1 MIFSPFERTVAAR
14 YLRTRRREGFISL
27 IAWFSLVGIALGVAA
42 LIIVTSVMNGLRGDL
57 LGKVIGVNGH
67 VVVQGQ
73 GATLTGWEALMERI
87 AALPGVVSVTPT
99 IEGHVMATGA
109 LGLTSGAVVRGVP
122 METLERRANIR
133 RFGEDAD
140 LSTGLVVGY
149 RLADKMVLGQ
159 GDHVTLVV
167 PKPGPQ
173 GHGYAP
179 RTRSF
184 PVTALFSAS
193 MGEYDANYM
202 FLPLSLAQGYFDL
215 GNAVSYL
222 EVMVAD
228 AEQVAPV
235 TAAITQLV
243 GESGRVQDWQQRNK
257 SLFNALQVERW
268 VTFLLLTL
276 IIIVAAFNIIS
287 SLSMLVKEK
296 GRDIA
301 VLRTLGATQGMIM
314 RIFFLSGAS
323 VGMAGTGVGLVL
335 GLSLALNV
343 KEISVL
349 LKTLGGGAMFAGEI
363 QFLSRLPSRVDPLE
377 VAGVVALGLLLSFA
391 ATLYPAWRA
400 ARLDPVEALRYE

>member
-1 MIFSPFERTVAAR
+1 MTFSAFERTVAAR

-42 LIIVTSVMNGLRGDL
+42 LIIVMSVMNGLREDL

-73 GATLTGWEALMERI
+73 GSSLADWQGLVERI
-87 AALPGVVSVTPT
+87 KGIPGVVSVTPT
-99 IEGHVMATGA
+99 VEGHVMATGP

-122 METLERRANIR
+122 LERLEARANIR
-133 RFGEDAD
+133 RSAQESD
-140 LSTGLVVGY
+140 LTAGLVVGH
-149 RLADKMVLGQ
+149 RLADRMVLAQ
-159 GDHVTLVV
+159 GDRVTLVV

-173 GHGYAP
+173 GRGYAP
-179 RTRSF
+179 HSRAY
-184 PVTALFSAS
+184 PVAALFSA
-193 MGEYDANYM
+193 GIGDYDSGYM
-202 FLPLSLAQGYFDL
+202 FLPLEVAQQYFDL
-215 GNAVSYL
+215 GEAVSYL

-228 AEQVAPV
+228 VQQVAPIR
-235 TAAITQLV
+235 AAVAGMV
-243 GESGRVQDWQQRNK
+243 GERGRVQDWQQRNK

-268 VTFLLLTL
+268 VTFILLTL
-276 IIIVAAFNIIS
+276 IILVAAFNIIS

-296 GRDIA
+296 SRDIA
-301 VLRTLGATQGMIM
+301 VLRTLGASQGMIL

-323 VGMAGTGVGLVL
+323 VGVVGTGVGMAL

-343 KEISVL
+343 KSIRTL
-349 LKTLGGGAMFAGEI
+349 LQSLGGGNMLAGEI
-363 QFLSRLPSRVDPLE
+363 EFLARLPARVEPLE
-377 VAGVVALGLLLSFA
+377 VAGVVLLGLLLSFA